1 MRIKDVIG
9 KTKVQDIM
17 HTEFISLDPSMSI
30 EDAVRKEFKHYD
42 YGAFPVTKGEE
53 IVGLLT
59 LSEIKRI
66 PRIRWDDMKVSTIMY
81 EISKKNSL
89 QREESASVA
98 LTKMVKTKLDLL
110 PVVENT
116 TVKGIVTQDD
126 LMKIINDTT
135 EKSHK
140 FLT

>member
-59 LSEIKRI
+59 LSEIKKI
-66 PRIRWDDMKVSTIMY
+66 PRIRWDDMKISTIMY
-81 EISKKNSL
+81 GISNKNSL
-89 QREESASVA
+89 HREENASVA
-98 LTKMVKTKLDLL
+98 LTKMVKTKLDVL
-110 PVVENT
+110 PVVEHT

-126 LMKIINDTT
+126 LIRIINNTA
-135 EKSHK
+135 ESNSKS
-140 FLT
+140 LM

>member
-1 MRIKDVIG
+1 MRIKDIIG

-17 HTEFISLDPSMSI
+17 HTEFSTLDPSMSI
-30 EDAVRKEFKHYD
+30 EDAVRHEFKHYD
-42 YGAFPVTKGEE
+42 YGVFPVTRGEE

-59 LSEIKRI
+59 LAEIKRI
-66 PRIRWDDMKVSTIMY
+66 PRIRWDDMQVSNIMH

-89 QREESASVA
+89 HREESASAA

-110 PVVENT
+110 PVVENS

-126 LMKIINDTT
+126 LMRIINAAA
-135 EKSHK
+135 ESNSKS
-140 FLT
+140 LT

>member
-17 HTEFISLDPSMSI
+17 HTEFTALDPSMSI

-81 EISKKNSL
+81 EISNKNSL

-126 LMKIINDTT
+126 LMRIINDTT

>member
-17 HTEFISLDPSMSI
+17 HTEFTALDPSMSI

-81 EISKKNSL
+81 EISNKNSL

>member
-17 HTEFISLDPSMSI
+17 HTEFTSLDPSLSI

-59 LSEIKRI
+59 LAEIKRI
-66 PRIRWDDMKVSTIMY
+66 PRIRWDELQVSTVMY
-81 EISKKNSL
+81 EISNKNSL
-89 QREESASVA
+89 QKEESALAA
-98 LTKMVKTKLDLL
+98 LTKMIKTKLDVL
-110 PVVENT
+110 PIVENA

-126 LMKIINDTT
+126 LMKIINDTA
-135 EKSHK
+135 EKNHK
-140 FLT
+140 LLT

>member
-17 HTEFISLDPSMSI
+17 HTEFTSLDPSMSI
-30 EDAVRKEFKHYD
+30 EAAVRKEFKHYD
-42 YGAFPVTKGEE
+42 YGVFPVARGKE

-59 LSEIKRI
+59 LAEIKRI
-66 PRIRWDDMKVSTIMY
+66 PRIRWDEIQVANIMY
-81 EISKKNSL
+81 EISNKNSL
-89 QREESASVA
+89 HREENASVA
-98 LTKMVKTKLDLL
+98 LTKMIKTKLDLL

-126 LMKIINDTT
+126 LMRIINNVA
-135 EKSHK
+135 ESNSKP
-140 FLT
+140 LI

>member
-17 HTEFISLDPSMSI
+17 HTEFTALDPSMSI

>member
-1 MRIKDVIG
+1 MRIKDIIG

-17 HTEFISLDPSMSI
+17 HTEFSTLDPSMSI
-30 EDAVRKEFKHYD
+30 EEAVRKEFKHYD
-42 YGAFPVTKGEE
+42 YGAFPVTRGEE

-59 LSEIKRI
+59 LAEIKRI
-66 PRIRWDDMKVSTIMY
+66 PRIRWDDMQVSNIMH

-89 QREESASVA
+89 HREESASAA

-110 PVVENT
+110 PVVENS

-126 LMKIINDTT
+126 LMRIINAAA
-135 EKSHK
+135 ESNSKS
-140 FLT
+140 LT

>member
-1 MRIKDVIG
+1 MRIKDIIG
-9 KTKVQDIM
+9 KTRVKDIM
-17 HTEFISLDPSMSI
+17 NTEFSSLDPSMSI

-66 PRIRWDDMKVSTIMY
+66 PRIRWDEIQVASIMY
-81 EISKKNSL
+81 EISNKNSL
-89 QREESASVA
+89 HREESASVA

-110 PVVENT
+110 PVIENA

-126 LMKIINDTT
+126 LMRIINNAA
-135 EKSHK
+135 ESNSKS
-140 FLT
+140 LI

>member
-17 HTEFISLDPSMSI
+17 HTEFTSLDPSMSI

-66 PRIRWDDMKVSTIMY
+66 PRIRWDGMKISTIMN
-81 EISKKNSL
+81 EISNKNSL
-89 QREESASVA
+89 HREESASVA

-126 LMKIINDTT
+126 LMKIINDTA
-135 EKSHK
+135 EKSHQL
-140 FLT
+140 LT